1 MEKFIM
7 QRSFAR
13 KAAPLFAACAVAST
27 GFMGL
32 IAAQSDASTT
42 VQFDMARS
50 AAAVKSGCLPD
61 ARAHVRVEQL
71 GENERMTVFVS
82 GLPPKTDFDL
92 FVTQLPDAPFGV
104 SWYQSDLHTGQ
115 NGHGSATV
123 QGRFNHETFSLS
135 QAGPANGSDPTQ
147 NLTGPA
153 VKDTDAV
160 FHPTSQFHVG
170 LWFNSAQDAANA
182 GCAANVTPFNGEQHA
197 GTQILSTRNFPA
209 DHGPLEQIG

>member
-1 MEKFIM
+1 MRGNVLRMI
-7 QRSFAR
+7 APGI
-13 KAAPLFAACAVAST
+13 AALAVASV
-27 GFMGL
+27 GVMGL
-32 IAAQSDASTT
+32 APTQSGASPVKT
-42 VQFDMARS
+42 QFDMVRS
-50 AAAVKSGCLPD
+50 TAAVKAGCLPD
-61 ARAHVRVEQL
+61 ATAHVRVDERDQ
-71 GENERMTVFVS
+71 NERMTVYVS
-82 GLPPKTDFDL
+82 GLPANTNFDL
-92 FVTQLPDAPFGV
+92 FITQLPDAPFGV
-104 SWYQSDLHTGQ
+104 SWYQSDLHTGRHGD
-115 NGHGSATV
+115 GHVTV

-160 FHPTSQFHVG
+160 FRPTSQFHVG

-182 GCAANVTPFNGEQHA
+182 GCAGNVTPFNGEQQA

>member
-1 MEKFIM
+1 M
-7 QRSFAR
+7 QRSFVR
-13 KAAPLFAACAVAST
+13 RAAPLFAACAVAST

-61 ARAHVRVEQL
+61 AKAHVRVEQL

-82 GLPPKTDFDL
+82 GLPPKTAFDL

-104 SWYQSDLHTGQ
+104 SWYQSDLQTHGNGQ
-115 NGHGSATV
+115 GHVSV

-135 QAGPANGSDPTQ
+135 QAGPTNGSDPAQ
-147 NLTGPA
+147 GVTGPA
-153 VKDTDAV
+153 VKDTNVV
-160 FHPTSQFHVG
+160 FRPTSQFHVG

-182 GCAANVTPFNGEQHA
+182 DCRARSRRSTVSSMPAAR
-197 GTQILSTRNFPA
+197 S
-209 DHGPLEQIG
+209 